1 MKKASPDNIKITQ
14 VKKISCLLAIFSA
27 SSLYSSAVNANQ
39 IANSSIDLKK
49 DVENIKQ
56 KNFNNKKNLEL
67 PLEDSLDDNG
77 NTRKIV
83 SEKTILLKNITLSGN
98 KKIPSKKFS
107 KYYEDLIG
115 KDVTFTNLSDVA
127 LKIQTFYREK
137 GFITSR
143 VVIPKQ
149 DFLKGDVK
157 IVIIESYL
165 EDIIVNGGT
174 EGTREYVKYM
184 TSGVLKDNLKNK
196 IFKFDDLERQLLL
209 IKRAGIGKLTSTLS
223 KGNKVGS
230 SLLTINIEP
239 EPLSLSAFSNTDLSS
254 NLGDYAVGL
263 KSSYTTKNNKP
274 LKIGTSTKYA
284 FPIPDGLTSGVLYLE
299 KPIAKNGLN
308 VSSIFAYSSTKTK
321 DLFPNTSGE
330 SINKGTSEYISLGI
344 SYPFILK
351 RNTELG
357 FDIATTVQNSHQDLY
372 QDNSF
377 SNNVSTDRIRAV
389 RLGLNGRKSLKRSY
403 NTARFLFSQGFEGW
417 DDTLTST
424 QQKSNLNSKPNF
436 STYKFDLARQQYLG
450 KGGLILQLNASGQ
463 IASAPLPTPEKFS
476 FGGPDY
482 GRGFSNSHIF
492 GDAGWSSSI
501 QLTKNMYSKNGKT
514 ISPFVWYDYGSTDDL
529 TGEKRELSASTY
541 GIGVGGNFN
550 RDTSYEF
557 SVGVVGADD
566 SNSTKT
572 GLNHSIFKFNIGLQ
586 F

>member
-1 MKKASPDNIKITQ
+1 VKKTSTDNINIS
-14 VKKISCLLAIFSA
+14 KISCFLAICSA

-49 DVENIKQ
+49 DVESIQQ
-56 KNFNNKKNLEL
+56 KNFNNKNNLES

-77 NTRKIV
+77 NTQKIV

-98 KKIPSKKFS
+98 KKIPTKKFS

-115 KDVTFTNLSDVA
+115 KDVTFSNLSEVA

-143 VVIPKQ
+143 VIIPKQ
-149 DFLKGDVK
+149 DFLKGDIK

-209 IKRAGIGKLTSTLS
+209 IKRAGIGQLTSTLS
-223 KGNKVGS
+223 KGSKVGS
-230 SLLTINIEP
+230 SLLTIRIDP
-239 EPLSLSAFSNTDLSS
+239 EPLSLSAFSNSDLST
-254 NLGDYAVGL
+254 NLGDYVVGL

-299 KPIAKNGLN
+299 KPIAKKGLN
-308 VSSIFAYSSTKTK
+308 LSSIFAYSSTKTK

-344 SYPFILK
+344 SYPFVLK

-357 FDIATTVQNSHQDLY
+357 FDIATTIQNSHQDLY
-372 QDNSF
+372 QDNAF

-436 STYKFDLARQQYLG
+436 STYKLDLARQQYLG
-450 KGGLILQLNASGQ
+450 NGGLILELNASGQ

-482 GRGFSNSHIF
+482 GRGFANSHIF

-541 GIGVGGNFN
+541 GIGIGGNIN

-566 SNSTKT
+566 SNPTKT
-572 GLNHSIFKFNIGLQ
+572 GLDHSIFKFNIGLQ